1 MKVVCCKNCGAKYQL
16 DDDDDITTFECSSC
30 AGDLEYLENY
40 SNEEKSN
47 RSSFISSFKYDNSYI
62 VQCQDC
68 GLKYKIKNND
78 NILDYECDS
87 CGGSLRYLDDEMNEE
102 LDKYLEERQK
112 DIENIRR
119 ENKAKEPTS
128 EDVTT
133 EDNVHSLKSITNK
146 LENFFSEEHM
156 LQIADDEKKEK
167 ELQEEVN
174 GKTARTT
181 IPQSVLSK
189 FGKEFAV
196 PKTNDY
202 DVLKNFLK
210 TEFFKGMKEY
220 YPATSESKSNKS
232 FLERISLNEPG
243 EKLTPKTTSIKENET
258 DFDIKNIDLK
268 NLDSNNTIIIIG
280 AVIFILSIIEI
291 LAINSGIGIIA
302 LFIGVIILCYGIYK
316 TKDVKETEER
326 TRIIREH
333 LLTLSEDYYVFYN
346 VRTPTSNSG
355 INHVVVGPTGI
366 YALLSQKYNPKLRL
380 ESENENLNLIGSS
393 ELDEDKIEEVP
404 VSGNTRRFRYTT
416 KQAKF
421 SQDNKV
427 KQKALSLGEDLINF
441 LNDNNI
447 KNCFV
452 EPLVGFIN
460 NEVVVINM
468 PLTDEDLFI
477 EELLNKIR
485 TATVKLDSE
494 TIDKCAVL
502 INKYAADCSSEI

>member
-68 GLKYKIKNND
+68 GLKYKIKSND

-220 YPATSESKSNKS
+220 YPATSESKSHKS

-243 EKLTPKTTSIKENET
+243 EKLTPNTTSIKENET

-404 VSGNTRRFRYTT
+404 VSGNMRRFRYTT

-502 INKYAADCSSEI
+502 INKYSADCSSEI